1 VRVLGL
7 GLALARELVWVLE
20 LVSALARELVRVQER
35 ALGQRKR
42 QSIRSPGLLTE
53 LK

>member
-1 VRVLGL
+1 
-7 GLALARELVWVLE
+7 VLE
-20 LVSALARELVRVQER
+20 LVSALALVLVRVRVQER

-42 QSIRSPGLLTE
+42 QSIRPPGLLRE